1 MNEIRTVGILGCG
14 LMGSG
19 IAQVCAQAGFETIV
33 RDVSDEVVSRGLA
46 GIQRRLQRLDEKG
59 AISSE
64 DRETAF
70 GRLRGATRLD
80 DLNATDIVI
89 EAVVEDLAIK
99 SQLWAE
105 LNRICPEPT
114 IFASNTSSIPITDM
128 AAASGRP
135 DRLIGLH
142 FFNPVPLM
150 QLVEVVLTIQT
161 DPTVYE
167 TSRGFVEALGKQPVV
182 CKDSPGFI
190 VNRLLVPLMMD
201 AIRAVEQGLASVEEI
216 DLAMQLGA
224 SHPMGP
230 LTLCDFVGND
240 TLERIGDIMFAEFRD
255 PKFAPPPLLRRMNA
269 LGRFGR
275 KAGKGFYDYSVDP
288 PKPLES

>member
-1 MNEIRTVGILGCG
+1 MSEIRTVGILGCG
-14 LMGSG
+14 LMGGG
-19 IAQVCAQAGFETIV
+19 IAQVCAQSGFETIV
-33 RDVSDEVVSRGLA
+33 RDVSDDVVSRGLA
-46 GIQRRLQRLDEKG
+46 GIRKRLQRLEEKG

-64 DRETAF
+64 DRDTAF
-70 GRLRGATRLD
+70 GRLRGTVRLE
-80 DLNATDIVI
+80 DLSAADIVI

-99 SQLWAE
+99 SHLWAE

-161 DPTVYE
+161 DPMVYE

-190 VNRLLVPLMMD
+190 VNRLLVPLMID

-240 TLERIGDIMFAEFRD
+240 TLERIGDIMFTEFRD

-288 PKPLES
+288 PKPLEP